1 MPDRIQLSDSK
12 QWGQRMTVV
21 LEGLR
26 VLVVEDDPELRNLT
40 QVILEEEGVLVRAA
54 AQGSEALCLLDGFEP
69 HVALLDA
76 RLPDTTGAE
85 LGVALAARNPL
96 CAQVLVSGDSDG
108 VIEWQQR
115 GGLALPKPYEI
126 DDLLALVRHAAA
138 RQAA

>member
-1 MPDRIQLSDSK
+1 M
-12 QWGQRMTVV
+12 V

-54 AQGSEALCLLDGFEP
+54 AQGSDALDLVDGFDP

-76 RLPDTTGAE
+76 RLPDTTGPE
-85 LGVALAARNPL
+85 LGLALARCSPG
-96 CAQVLVSGDSDG
+96 CTQVLVSGDSDG
-108 VIEWQQR
+108 VLEWQQR

-126 DDLLALVRHAAA
+126 DDLLELVRHAAA
-138 RQAA
+138 RRAA

>member
-1 MPDRIQLSDSK
+1 MGAVMS
-12 QWGQRMTVV
+12 VV

-54 AQGSEALCLLDGFEP
+54 AEGSEALCLLDGFEP

-76 RLPDTTGAE
+76 RLPDITGPE
-85 LGVALAARNPL
+85 LGVALAERSPF

-126 DDLLALVRHAAA
+126 EELLELVRHAAA
-138 RQAA
+138 RPAA